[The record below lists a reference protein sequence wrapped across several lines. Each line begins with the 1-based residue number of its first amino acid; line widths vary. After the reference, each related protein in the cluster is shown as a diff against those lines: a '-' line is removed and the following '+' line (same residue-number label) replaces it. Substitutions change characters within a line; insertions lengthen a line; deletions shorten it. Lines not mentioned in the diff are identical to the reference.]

1 MAIVSRK
8 IQSKI
13 YIYKVA
19 WLFNGNRSYAE
30 YQVLAWVAIYPWFY
44 CSWSPELKKWPA
56 EPDSKAV
63 NVMGREMT
71 NIFICAFKVGSF
83 ETLLSGSFF
92 NAGDW
97 EQKNHE

>member
-1 MAIVSRK
+1 MPSDRFLHEWPFTRDSIVHGH
-8 IQSKI
+8 
-13 YIYKVA
+13 
-19 WLFNGNRSYAE
+19 L
-30 YQVLAWVAIYPWFY
+30 
-44 CSWSPELKKWPA
+44 SWKKSLA

>member
-30 YQVLAWVAIYPWFY
+30 YQVLAWVAIYPLPLVTWLA
-44 CSWSPELKKWPA
+44 EQKWPA
-56 EPDSKAV
+56 EQGSKASNLESTNT
-63 NVMGREMT
+63 NVGHFPSQDSDRFWT
-71 NIFICAFKVGSF
+71 WQVIF
-83 ETLLSGSFF
+83 
-92 NAGDW
+92 
-97 EQKNHE
+97 